1 MIYVITSAI
10 KDSINIKDKKKNY
23 TYKTIL
29 KIGYTNDKTP
39 EKRFTSYEVANPSYD
54 ILYTIPNCTE
64 DDEKKLHYYF
74 EKYKYDYGDEWFYY
88 EDEIIE
94 FFDTHKTKES
104 IDKLGLVKKPK
115 KPKRPKSESTL
126 FKEELAKWLKDNNT
140 TLSDIVKKVLI
151 IFTAVEV
158 NGLKVFYDKMKFLCN
173 TLYFNRDKS
182 ISDKDIELILSK
194 LPYNYSK
201 YLTTLGPDRCRAN
214 GYNITKIR
222 KELEDINLK
231 DIKANLKSKILSEF
245 KVGGRYLMSDIKEKL
260 GVIYSS
266 LSYTKTP
273 KATDLGDYF
282 EVKKCLI
289 IVDGKK
295 TNGFEILGEKS

>member
-1 MIYVITSAI
+1 MIYIITSAI
-10 KDSINIKDKKKNY
+10 KDSVNIKDKKKNY

-29 KIGYTNDKTP
+29 KIGYTNDVTP
-39 EKRFTSYEVANPSYD
+39 KKRFTSYEVANPSYD
-54 ILYTIPNCTE
+54 ILYTIPDCTQ

-104 IDKLGLVKKPK
+104 IDELGLVKKPK
-115 KPKRPKSESTL
+115 IPKRPKSESTL

-151 IFTAVEV
+151 IFTAVRV
-158 NGLKVFYDKMKFLCN
+158 KGLILFPDKLKFLCN
-173 TLYFNRDKS
+173 TLYFNRDKRS
-182 ISDKDIELILSK
+182 ISDKDIELILSR
-194 LPYNYSK
+194 LPLDYSK

-222 KELEDINLK
+222 KELESTYLK

-245 KVGGRYLMSDIKEKL
+245 EVGKRYLKSDIKEKL
-260 GVIYSS
+260 GVTYSS

-273 KATDLGDYF
+273 KATDLENYF
-282 EVKKCLI
+282 EVKNCKI
-289 IVDGKK
+289 SNGSKMRD
-295 TNGFEILGEKS
+295 GFEILKEK

>member
-1 MIYVITSAI
+1 MIYIITSAV
-10 KDSINIKDKKKNY
+10 KDSVNIKDKKKNY

-54 ILYTIPNCTE
+54 ILYTIPDCTE

-74 EKYKYDYGDEWFYY
+74 EKYKYDYGNEWFYY

-104 IDKLGLVKKPK
+104 IDELGLDKKPK
-115 KPKRPKSESTL
+115 PGRPKADSTL
-126 FKEELAKWLKDNNT
+126 FREELAKWLRDNNT

-182 ISDKDIELILSK
+182 ISDKDIGLILSK

-201 YLTTLGPDRCRAN
+201 YLTTLGPERCRAN
-214 GYNITKIR
+214 GYHLTEIKNEFESTY
-222 KELEDINLK
+222 LK
-231 DIKANLKSKILSEF
+231 DLDNLKSKILSEF
-245 KVGGRYLMSDIKEKL
+245 KVGERYLKSDIKEKL
-260 GVIYSS
+260 RGIYTSE
-266 LSYTKTP
+266 SYTKTP
-273 KATDLGDYF
+273 KANDLEDYF
-282 EVKKCLI
+282 EVKGCLI
-289 IVDGKK
+289 LKDGKK
-295 TNGFEILGEKS
+295 SAGFEILKEKK